1 MPREHNDW
9 ADFTFAQYNGALSN
23 RFVDNGD
30 SFVLSTQYDGEEIQR
45 LVGSSPTTASYL
57 EVPTT
62 EVQSPITG
70 VGFARSTLECRIT
83 CAVCGEEFI
92 VPPNSELG
100 FICPKCKKAVL
111 KMRSMMSEED
121 LI

>member
-1 MPREHNDW
+1 MPREYYDW
-9 ADFTFAQYNGALSN
+9 EDATRYNGAFNN
-23 RFVDNGD
+23 RFVDNGN

-45 LVGSSPTTASYL
+45 LIGNLQNTTTYYDGVTPHWWSSTPPTNIGFTTA
-57 EVPTT
+57 T
-62 EVQSPITG
+62 
-70 VGFARSTLECRIT
+70 RECRIT

-100 FICPKCKKAVL
+100 LICPKCKKAVL

-121 LI
+121 LR